1 MPSMITSILLA
12 GPNEPS
18 KHIPHALI
26 PVLKFGH
33 GVPVIA
39 GLLIIVLAVC
49 FAFFKLGQFRSARL

>member
-1 MPSMITSILLA
+1 MIASILLA
-12 GPNEPS
+12 GPSEPS

-39 GLLIIVLAVC
+39 GLLFIVLVVC
-49 FAFFKLGQFRSARL
+49 YAFFKLSQFRSA